1 LRYAA
6 STLRNSPGFT
16 IIVSVTLGL
25 GIAVNTPV
33 VSVINGLLLR
43 PLLVPH
49 AEQIAIL
56 AMQQA
61 GTPGCQR
68 FSYQDYQDIPDG
80 NQLFHIDHKQRP

>member
-16 IIVSVTLGL
+16 IIASVTLGL
-25 GIAVNTPV
+25 GTAVNTTV
-33 VSVINGLLLR
+33 FSVINGLLLR

-61 GTPGCQR
+61 VTPGFQR